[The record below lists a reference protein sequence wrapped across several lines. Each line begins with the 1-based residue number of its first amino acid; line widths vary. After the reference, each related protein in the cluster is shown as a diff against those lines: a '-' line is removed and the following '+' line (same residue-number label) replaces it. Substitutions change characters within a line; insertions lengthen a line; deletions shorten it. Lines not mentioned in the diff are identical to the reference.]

1 MLTHHAHGL
10 LLRCCIIPKPWQP
23 VNLLLTTE
31 PGHLSLGVV
40 TVYLLRG
47 GNGLSSTEFTAQ
59 VLQGLFVSKRG
70 ERPCL
75 IPIPVPQSLS
85 FFNES

>member
-10 LLRCCIIPKPWQP
+10 LLGCCIVSKPWQP
-23 VNLLLTTE
+23 VDVRLTTE

-40 TVYLLRG
+40 TVGLLRG
-47 GNGLSSTEFTAQ
+47 GNGLFSTEFTAQ
-59 VLQGLFVSKRG
+59 VLQCLFVSKRR

-75 IPIPVPQSLS
+75 IPMPTPQCLS
-85 FFNES
+85 FFN

>member
-1 MLTHHAHGL
+1 MLTHHAQGL
-10 LLRCCIIPKPWQP
+10 LLRCCIVPKPWQP
-23 VNLLLTTE
+23 VDVRLTTE

-40 TVYLLRG
+40 TVGLLRG
-47 GNGLSSTEFTAQ
+47 GDGLLSTEFTAQ
-59 VLQGLFVSKRG
+59 VLQRLFVSKRG

-75 IPIPVPQSLS
+75 VPIPIPQRLS